1 MNKKKIVLILFPLLA
16 SSCATLFNDYDEK
29 LLENKEFSDSLK
41 VEEIPPPETAKADE
55 VKATPES
62 NPEEIK
68 KVAKAKSG
76 KSSAAKTPVKAAP
89 LVPPEKAAKLLQHQP
104 DMEDGEGFNGRRPK
118 VDPFVENEELIY
130 AVSYFAVEGGR
141 FTMRSHP
148 FVEVNGR
155 KSYRFTFHARSSSTF
170 SLFYAVD
177 DMAEF
182 FMDYEDLVPY
192 SYTIKAKESKQVR
205 DVKSFYNWK
214 TLQAKTWD
222 KKIKKGKGPEEK
234 IYEWQILPYSQ
245 NVFSAVYYMRTFQ
258 YSVGKEISMRVGHEG
273 KNIIMKA
280 KILREEKLST
290 AVGTL
295 DTFVIKPEFEI
306 DGVFKPVGDVF
317 MWITN
322 DSHHRIAR
330 IESKIKIGKVVVN
343 LQKISP

>member
-1 MNKKKIVLILFPLLA
+1 MFLFFLLL
-16 SSCATLFNDYDEK
+16 SVGSCATLFEEYDEK
-29 LLENKEFSDSLK
+29 LLENKEFDDSLK
-41 VEEIPPPETAKADE
+41 VEAIPPQEPAKADDI
-55 VKATPES
+55 KLPPEP
-62 NPEEIK
+62 NPK
-68 KVAKAKSG
+68 NTQKVSKPKPG
-76 KSSAAKTPVKAAP
+76 KTSTAKTSAKVEP
-89 LVPPEKAAKLLQHQP
+89 LVAPEKADKLLKHQP
-104 DMEDGEGFNGRRPK
+104 AMEDGEGFTGRRPK
-118 VDPFVENEELIY
+118 VDPFVANEELIY
-130 AVSYFAVEGGR
+130 AVSYFAIEGGR
-141 FTMRSHP
+141 FTMKTHP

-205 DVKSFYNWK
+205 DVKSFFNWK

-234 IYEWQILPYSQ
+234 IYEWEILPYSQ

-258 YSVGKEISMRVGHEG
+258 YTVGKEISMRVGHEG
-273 KNIIMKA
+273 KNIIMTA
-280 KILREEKLST
+280 KILREEKLNT
-290 AVGTL
+290 GAGTF

-322 DSHHRIAR
+322 DQYHRIAR

>member
-1 MNKKKIVLILFPLLA
+1 VSNKRIFLLFLLLLIG
-16 SSCATLFNDYDEK
+16 SCATLFEEYDEK
-29 LLENKEFSDSLK
+29 LLENKEFDDSLK
-41 VEEIPPPETAKADE
+41 VEAIPPQEPVKTEE
-55 VKATPES
+55 VKSTSELTP
-62 NPEEIK
+62 K
-68 KVAKAKSG
+68 DTQKVLKAKSG
-76 KSSAAKTPVKAAP
+76 KSSAAKAPVQAVP
-89 LVPPEKAAKLLQHQP
+89 LVPTEKA
-104 DMEDGEGFNGRRPK
+104 EGFSGRRPK

-130 AVSYFAVEGGR
+130 AVSYFAIEGGR
-141 FTMRSHP
+141 FTMKTHP

-222 KKIKKGKGPEEK
+222 KKIKKGKSPEEK

-258 YSVGKEISMRVGHEG
+258 YTVGNEISMRVGHEG
-273 KNIIMKA
+273 KNIIMTA
-280 KILREEKLST
+280 KILRQEKLNT
-290 AVGTL
+290 GAGTF

-322 DSHHRIAR
+322 DQYHRIAR

>member
-1 MNKKKIVLILFPLLA
+1 M
-16 SSCATLFNDYDEK
+16 
-29 LLENKEFSDSLK
+29 
-41 VEEIPPPETAKADE
+41 
-55 VKATPES
+55 
-62 NPEEIK
+62 
-68 KVAKAKSG
+68 
-76 KSSAAKTPVKAAP
+76 KT
-89 LVPPEKAAKLLQHQP
+89 
-104 DMEDGEGFNGRRPK
+104 
-118 VDPFVENEELIY
+118 
-130 AVSYFAVEGGR
+130 
-141 FTMRSHP
+141 HP

-234 IYEWQILPYSQ
+234 VYEWQILPYSQ
-245 NVFSAVYYMRTFQ
+245 NVFSAVYYMRCFQ
-258 YSVGKEISMRVGHEG
+258 YTVGKNLAIRVGHEG
-273 KNIIMKA
+273 KNIIMNA
-280 KILREEKLST
+280 KILREEKLKT
-290 AVGTL
+290 GAGTF

-317 MWITN
+317 MWVTK
-322 DSHHRIAR
+322 DSYHRIAR
-330 IESKIKIGKVVVN
+330 IESKIKIGKVVVE

>member
-1 MNKKKIVLILFPLLA
+1 MFPLLA
-16 SSCATLFNDYDEK
+16 SSCATPFNDYDEK

-104 DMEDGEGFNGRRPK
+104 DIEDGEGFNGRRPK